1 MTSETEKEFA
11 EYDSSNSWNEIFQR
25 LKNEASLLTLSDDF
39 STKEARDPDNR
50 RKNRYRDVSP
60 YDHSRVKISGESDYI
75 NASLIEVP
83 EANRKYILTQGPLEH
98 TMADFWQMTWEQDAR
113 AIVMLNRVIEKGSWK
128 CSQYWPLGA
137 DYGCEDEM
145 VFEECGLKITLSGE
159 QDYQHFTLRTL
170 ELEKIETGD
179 KREVLHFH
187 YTTWPDF
194 GVPSS
199 PYAFLHFLHC
209 VRHTGSLES
218 NVGPAII
225 HCSAGIGRSGTFCL
239 VDSCLILVENRGSLE
254 SINVKEMLLQMR
266 SYRMGLIQ
274 TPDQLRF
281 SYLAIIQGAQA
292 ILNGIGLNSLQN
304 HLEGPPPPPE
314 RTTSLFPPKL
324 EIPNVNSLLENIDNN
339 PPPIPPKKSPLQR
352 QPGHSGWDPEDD
364 SSDED
369 LVDNFKDDENVDE
382 ELEKLI
388 DRDEDV
394 ERPIENPADANGAIV
409 DSEEERAKAEEM
421 RHRIREE
428 RKRLTKKKLDE
439 MKERQ
444 RKSERW
450 RPYRPYFRPA
460 VYFGIAVLVGV
471 AGVLVYKYMI

>member
-292 ILNGIGLNSLQN
+292 ILNGIGLNSLQ
-304 HLEGPPPPPE
+304 
-314 RTTSLFPPKL
+314 
-324 EIPNVNSLLENIDNN
+324 
-339 PPPIPPKKSPLQR
+339 SPLQR